1 MRTTGTRM
9 YRYRTK
15 IVKGEILVYYNILGE
30 ITYLYLNN
38 VFVTG
43 QKLLLKIQFHI

>member
-1 MRTTGTRM
+1 M

-15 IVKGEILVYYNILGE
+15 IVKGEILVYYNSLGE
-30 ITYLYLNN
+30 MTYLYLNN

-43 QKLLLKIQFHI
+43 QKISFKIQFDI